1 MGLSIRIRGGTPLR
15 DEEFREIIKEI
26 DSPRARY
33 NMAAGEAYSRFFE
46 SLRRGEILGTYCPG
60 CGLVHIPPKIY
71 CPYCFRY
78 LTKWVRASDEGR
90 VVTAVVSYL
99 SATLER
105 LEKPEIIGII
115 RLDVPGYRFTS
126 YRFPGILHRICGASE
141 DDVKSQ
147 RIFDAR
153 VKARW
158 APEDRRIGSINDIE
172 CFEVM
177 WR

>member
-1 MGLSIRIRGGTPLR
+1 MGSSIRGGTPLR
-15 DEEFREIIKEI
+15 DEEFRSVIKEI

-33 NMAAGEAYSRFFE
+33 RMAAGIAYTRFFE
-46 SLRRGEILGTYCPG
+46 GLRRGEILGTYCPS
-60 CGLVHIPPKIY
+60 CRMVHVPPKIY
-71 CPYCFRY
+71 CPYCFRS
-78 LTKWVRASDEGR
+78 LSMWVRASDEGK

-115 RLDVPGYRFTS
+115 RLDVPGHRFS
-126 YRFPGILHRICGASE
+126 PYRFPGLLHRICGATE

-158 APEDRRIGSINDIE
+158 LPEEERRGSINDIE
-172 CFEVM
+172 CFEVL
-177 WR
+177 WG